1 MQKTNFKIKNEQMYV
16 CIKAI
21 NSDIYEKLENC
32 PFPFPGIT
40 KDNSLEYIIIL
51 VFFSFPSLCSSVLV
65 PIDMLLLLSHVW
77 LFCDPMDSSLPG
89 SSSVHGISQARIL
102 ECVAI
107 FFSRGSSWP
116 RDGIHVYCIGRWVL
130 YHCATWFGFILLEL
144 SQLLE
149 SVSLWRLLNLA
160 SFQPLPL
167 WVLLHFHPT
176 LFFQNSGD
184 ICMSPAL

>member
-102 ECVAI
+102 EWVEEYRFLLQGI
-107 FFSRGSSWP
+107 FLTQGSNTCLRHWQADSLP
-116 RDGIHVYCIGRWVL
+116 LSHQGSPTYHL
-130 YHCATWFGFILLEL
+130 YH
-144 SQLLE
+144 
-149 SVSLWRLLNLA
+149 R
-160 SFQPLPL
+160 
-167 WVLLHFHPT
+167 FHV
-176 LFFQNSGD
+176 Q
-184 ICMSPAL
+184 MS